1 MSVNAMTKE
10 QVYTLINS
18 LHTQATGQAG
28 ITPTNYSDFV
38 SVAQATLQAGYE
50 QTLNAISQVLSRTII
65 AVRPYDEKFK
75 GLQYDAETWGGIIR
89 KINFADRGS
98 EADPTHYTVD
108 GVAVDQFVVRK
119 PAVLETRYVGSD
131 TYMGSYT
138 IYREQLKTA
147 FENEENFG
155 SFMTGLLTHFLNER
169 TQWLENL
176 KRGILANAIAGVK
189 VINKSES
196 NIHLLTEYN
205 AASGAGLTATSLYL
219 PANFKPFMQWCYAR
233 ISKVSRLMAERSAL
247 FQQSITGYP
256 IMRHTPAADQRVY
269 MLSDFLDNMDAMV
282 LADAYHDN
290 FLRYADVE
298 GTSFWQA
305 IQNPDEVQATPVYVD
320 NTGTIAVGTAQT
332 IADVVGVIFDRDA
345 LGYNIYNDV
354 IETSPYNAKG
364 QYYNMFAHMDVQLQ
378 SDFTEKMAVI
388 YLD

>member
-18 LHTQATGQAG
+18 LHTQATGTAG

-89 KINFADRGS
+89 KINFADKGS

-119 PAVLETRYVGSD
+119 PLVLETRYVGSD

-189 VINKSES
+189 VINKAES

-233 ISKVSRLMAERSAL
+233 ISKVSRLMAERSAM

-256 IMRHTPAADQRVY
+256 IMRHTPVADQRVY

-345 LGYNIYNDV
+345 MGYNIYNDV

>member
-18 LHTQATGQAG
+18 LHSQATGTTA

-98 EADPTHYTVD
+98 EADPTHATVD

-119 PAVLETRYVGSD
+119 PLVLETRYVGSD

-169 TQWLENL
+169 TQWLESL
-176 KRGILANAIAGVK
+176 KRGILANAVAGVK

-205 AASGAGLTATSLYL
+205 ATSGLSLTSTTLYQ

-233 ISKVSRLMAERSAL
+233 ISKVSRLMAERSGL

-256 IMRHTPAADQRVY
+256 IMRHTPVSDQRVY

-298 GTSFWQA
+298 GVSFWQA
-305 IQNPDEVQATPVYVD
+305 ISNPDEVQATPVYVD

-332 IADVVGVIFDRDA
+332 IADVVGIVFDRDA
-345 LGYNIYNDV
+345 IGYNIYNDV